1 MVVLTDEEIAE
12 LIEEPKPIPQGL
24 RPFTRLTER
33 NLHRRRDYEIMS
45 ESGHSFVIAVRQSIL
60 NTFDFSA
67 ILGYKLPGVNT
78 IFRLR
83 RYNGKSHYHTNTI
96 ENERFREFHIHK
108 ATERYQRNS
117 GTKEDHFA
125 VIDRRYF
132 DLDGAVEC
140 MLTDCGFRSP
150 MEDAPIFSGKV
161 E

>member
-1 MVVLTDEEIAE
+1 MC
-12 LIEEPKPIPQGL
+12 
-24 RPFTRLTER
+24 
-33 NLHRRRDYEIMS
+33 
-45 ESGHSFVIAVRQSIL
+45 ESGHSFVIAVRQSLL

-83 RYNGKSHYHTNTI
+83 RYNGKSHDHTNTI

-108 ATERYQRNS
+108 ATERYQRS
-117 GTKEDHFA
+117 TGSKEDHFA
-125 VIDRRYF
+125 VTDRRYF

-140 MLTDCGFRSP
+140 LLADCGFRSP
-150 MEDAPIFSGKV
+150 MEDAPIFTGRV